1 MKSLFKNSLYNIIYK
16 LFMIIFPLISSAY
29 VSRILLPMGVGKVA
43 YAQNIASYF
52 ITAASLGV
60 GNYGIREIGKKQ
72 KNKEEYSK
80 TVVELLIIT
89 LFSTLICSAFYYGMV
104 STLPYF
110 QNSKMLYYV
119 VGIQLLLTAANV
131 DWFYQGME
139 EYKYITVRSLI
150 VKILTLLG
158 IFVFVKKQDDTIAY
172 ALFSSIALAGNNII
186 NVIHLRKY
194 LTLDDVKHI
203 ELAKHIK
210 PLFILLSTGFAV
222 ELYTKLDTTTLG
234 I

>member
-110 QNSKMLYYV
+110 QNA
-119 VGIQLLLTAANV
+119 LLCSWNT
-131 DWFYQGME
+131 
-139 EYKYITVRSLI
+139 ITS
-150 VKILTLLG
+150 
-158 IFVFVKKQDDTIAY
+158 DCC
-172 ALFSSIALAGNNII
+172 
-186 NVIHLRKY
+186 
-194 LTLDDVKHI
+194 
-203 ELAKHIK
+203 
-210 PLFILLSTGFAV
+210 
-222 ELYTKLDTTTLG
+222 
-234 I
+234 